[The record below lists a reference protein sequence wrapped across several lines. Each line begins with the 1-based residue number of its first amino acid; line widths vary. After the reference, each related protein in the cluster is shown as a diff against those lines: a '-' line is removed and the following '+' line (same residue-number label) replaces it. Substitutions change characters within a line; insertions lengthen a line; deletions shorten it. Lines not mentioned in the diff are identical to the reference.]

1 MKGAKI
7 DRRTGA
13 SLVIFGLNKTFLVGR
28 FAGAGVTGSGTGPEK
43 GANPMRMFVTGE
55 WTDKPKKIEVRNS
68 YDNSVVDTVPKG
80 EPSDVERALGYA
92 EKGAKVMAKLSGYER
107 WRILRK
113 AADLMAARNAELGQ
127 TISKEEGKVI
137 AEGRGE
143 ASRAVETMMG
153 SAEEAKRIHGET
165 VPLDGD
171 PTGGKKL
178 GFTLRV
184 PCGVVAAI
192 SPFNFPLNLVCHKVG
207 PALAAGN
214 SVIVKPASDTP
225 LSALKLTEIL
235 LEAGLPP
242 EGIQCVTG
250 SGGEIGDLL
259 VKDRRVRKVTFTGSR
274 EIGERICH
282 MAGIKKVTMELG
294 SNSPLIIMPDAD
306 LDKVAA
312 AVAVTGY
319 GNAGQTCISTQR
331 VLAAKKV
338 YSDFLDALKPK
349 VEALT
354 TGNQLDEK
362 SKVGPMVKESEAVRV
377 ESWINEAVAGGAR
390 LAAGGGRRGA
400 ICVPAVVADVKPD
413 MRISRDELFGP
424 AVGVTPF
431 DSIEEAIALANDSVY
446 GLAAG
451 IFTENVEWA
460 MKFAREAEAGNLH
473 VNWGPQWR
481 VDLMP
486 YGGLKDSGFGKEGPR
501 YAVEEMTEL
510 KMVVFHL
517 NA

>member
-1 MKGAKI
+1 MK
-7 DRRTGA
+7 
-13 SLVIFGLNKTFLVGR
+13 IFV
-28 FAGAGVTGSGTGPEK
+28 AGNWV
-43 GANPMRMFVTGE
+43 
-55 WTDKPKKIEVRNS
+55 DKPKKIEVKNPF
-68 YDNSVVDTVPKG
+68 DNSVIDSVPKADTG
-80 EPSDVERALGYA
+80 DLEKALDFAER
-92 EKGAKVMAKLSGYER
+92 GAKAMAKLSSYDR
-107 WRILRK
+107 WKILRR
-113 AADLMAARNAELGQ
+113 AADLMAARNEELGQ
-127 TISKEEGKVI
+127 IISKEEGKII

-143 ASRAVETMMG
+143 ANRAVETMMG

-165 VPLDGD
+165 VPLDAD
-171 PTGGKKL
+171 PMGSKKL

-192 SPFNFPLNLVCHKVG
+192 APFNFPLNLVCHKVG

-242 EGIQCVTG
+242 EGIQCITG
-250 SGGEIGDLL
+250 SGGEIGDAL
-259 VKDRRVRKVTFTGSR
+259 VADRRVRKVTFTGSR
-274 EIGERICH
+274 EIGDRICRT
-282 MAGIKKVTMELG
+282 AGIKKVTMELG
-294 SNSPLIIMPDAD
+294 SNSPVIVMPDAD
-306 LDKVAA
+306 LNKVAA
-312 AVAVTGY
+312 AIAMTGY

-338 YSDFLDALKPK
+338 YSDFLGVLKPK

-362 SKVGPMVKESEAVRV
+362 SKIGPMVKQSEAARV
-377 ESWINEAVAGGAR
+377 DDWIQEAIAGGAR
-390 LAAGGGRRGA
+390 LVAGGGRRGA
-400 ICVPAVVADVKPD
+400 FYMPAVVADVHPD

-431 DSIEEAIALANDSVY
+431 DTIEEAIALANDSVY

-473 VNWGPQWR
+473 VNWGSQWR

-510 KMVVFHL
+510 KMIVFHL
-517 NA
+517 NN